1 MTFSQRNK
9 LDLRIAKYEKIEF
22 LDLILQIFKKRLKSF
37 WLLRLD
43 S

>member
-22 LDLILQIFKKRLKSF
+22 LDLILQIFKKRLSLNRF
-37 WLLRLD
+37 D
-43 S
+43 CYG